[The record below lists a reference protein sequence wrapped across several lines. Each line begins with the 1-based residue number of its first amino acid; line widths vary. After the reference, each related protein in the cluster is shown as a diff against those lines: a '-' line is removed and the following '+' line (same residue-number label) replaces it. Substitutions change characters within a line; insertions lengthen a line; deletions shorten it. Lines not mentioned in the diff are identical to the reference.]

1 MVEVQEHHV
10 EASRYLSI
18 VVRLF
23 LRRYWWCFALPV
35 VAFVVLAAVRGDSR
49 FLIVALIVALAAFSA
64 TLPLV
69 YYYYALLPEGRWSVL
84 PHRLVTDTGVLTLHF
99 TDENMNPIT
108 IPREAIVRRRVSRGC
123 MLLMLD
129 DRRLRLLAVPL
140 SAFSG
145 EQHLRDFLH
154 ELEEKPSR

>member
-1 MVEVQEHHV
+1 M
-10 EASRYLSI
+10 
-18 VVRLF
+18 VRLF
-23 LRRYWWCFALPV
+23 LKRYWWCFALPV
-35 VAFVVLAAVRGDSR
+35 AAFVVLAAVRGDSR

-84 PHRLVTDTGVLTLHF
+84 LHRLVADTGVLTLHF
-99 TDENMNPIT
+99 TDENMNPVT
-108 IPREAIVRRRVSRGC
+108 IPREAIVQRRVSRGC

-145 EQHLRDFLH
+145 EQHLRDFLTTLIPQ
-154 ELEEKPSR
+154 EVKQ